1 MPKIDFNKIDDV
13 GGFTPLPDGKYPC
26 RLDDI
31 EESATQYGD
40 EMWKLKFAVTSGEH
54 KGRFIFDNLVFSAKA
69 LKRAKLICSRL
80 GVDVSGEVEL
90 TPAML
95 IGKECILT
103 AETEEYENEEGVL
116 KKRNFVPFAG
126 YERLDEGVAA
136 AASPSPSADGA
147 QAESAPADES
157 EEGLPF

>member
-1 MPKIDFNKIDDV
+1 MPKIDFNKIDEV
-13 GGFTPLPDGKYPC
+13 NEFTPLPDGEYPC
-26 RLDDI
+26 RLEDI

-40 EMWKLKFAVTSGEH
+40 EMWKLQFAVMSGEH

-80 GVDVSGEVEL
+80 GIDVSGEVEL
-90 TPAML
+90 KPAML
-95 IGKECILT
+95 IGKTCMLSI
-103 AETEEYENEEGVL
+103 ETEEYENEDGVL

-126 YERLDEGVAA
+126 YERLDEGG
-136 AASPSPSADGA
+136 AASPSPSPDSAK
-147 QAESAPADES
+147 AESAPADES